1 MELSF
6 TLSMNDLLKD
16 AHRIHEFRGNDE
28 YALTSFLREVDTL
41 FLLVQ
46 GQPDVKQYIYQ
57 RIIINKIQ
65 GEALHVLRTLGANPN
80 WEETKQALI
89 SNFGVKQSY
98 HQLYQEA
105 FEAKNNCIVS
115 YYKYL
120 RDILC
125 KINEK
130 YEYDVYKPIEFS
142 PTYAEKIILKTFINN
157 IDVNLASVIIN
168 RNLTKLRDA
177 FNLLENEGLIR
188 NKFEERKTNVDRS
201 NKNNNKAY
209 RNGENN
215 LHNNTGENIN
225 NRTLDSRSNS
235 YQYRNQS
242 NVRSSPSNVQNLGR
256 NNVGLNNGNSYNDRR
271 LFQPMNRSVNF
282 RQNGT
287 QMDVDHLQE
296 GEGEHNAEEEVNFL
310 TIAPSQHFP

>member
-1 MELSF
+1 M
-6 TLSMNDLLKD
+6 
-16 AHRIHEFRGNDE
+16 
-28 YALTSFLREVDTL
+28 TL

-46 GQPDVKQYIYQ
+46 GQPDAKQYIYQ

-80 WEETKQALI
+80 WEDTKQALI

-115 YYKYL
+115 YYKYW

-130 YEYDVYKPIEFS
+130 YEYGVDKPLEFS
-142 PTYAEKIILKTFINN
+142 PTYAKKIILKTFINN

-201 NKNNNKAY
+201 NKNHNRKY
-209 RNGENN
+209 RNNENN
-215 LHNNTGENIN
+215 LHNNTNENIN
-225 NRTLDSRSNS
+225 NRTLDSRLDS
-235 YQYRNQS
+235 YQYGNRS
-242 NVRSSPSNVQNLGR
+242 NVNSSPSNVQNLGR
-256 NNVGLNNGNSYNDRR
+256 NNISFNRENSYNDRR
-271 LFQPMNRSVNF
+271 PFQPMNRSVNL
-282 RQNGT
+282 RQSST
-287 QMDVDHLQE
+287 QMDVDHIQE
-296 GEGEHNAEEEVNFL
+296 GEGEYNAEEEVNFL
-310 TIAPSQHFP
+310 TIASSERFQ